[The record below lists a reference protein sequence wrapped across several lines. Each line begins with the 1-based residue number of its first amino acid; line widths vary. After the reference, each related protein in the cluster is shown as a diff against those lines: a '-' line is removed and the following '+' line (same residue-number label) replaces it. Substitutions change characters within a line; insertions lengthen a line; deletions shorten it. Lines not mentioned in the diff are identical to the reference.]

1 MLKTY
6 AAFFSLLQSLVDIA
20 VIGGCWVVVYFLRFH
35 SGIFG
40 VEKGIPE
47 FNKHLLLL
55 IPVIFIG
62 YLGCLIS
69 GLYKSK
75 RTQNMLIQL
84 ATSLKTSLLSVLFI
98 VVFFYYVKDEPYSR
112 KLFVLFT
119 ILLFFGLSFS
129 HVLVMNFLRLLR
141 KRGYNQR
148 FYAIIGA
155 NHKGQTLVEDVRSM
169 PWAGLRCAFF
179 IDNDAEKIGTKL
191 LDVPVYGPV
200 EKIYELAKAKRI
212 DEVYITLSGDKM
224 QGIYSAMDALQSA
237 GVTIRIIPD
246 WGNLI
251 SISKP
256 VVVNIGSQIL
266 FSAADSPLSGYH
278 IFLKQFFDF
287 VIAGLILIVFSMPM
301 VIIALLIKL
310 SSKGP
315 VFYKQTRV
323 GMDQKEFEILKF
335 RTMKNNAEKEKG
347 PQWSSPEDDRCTIIG
362 KWLRKTSLDEL
373 PQLINVIKGQMSLVG
388 PRPERPHFTKQF
400 SEEYKKYMLR
410 HKVKTGLTGWAQ
422 IHGFRGD
429 TSLRKRL
436 VYDLYYVRNWS
447 LMFDLWILLRTPWH
461 VIKGKNA
468 H

>member
-20 VIGGCWVVVYFLRFH
+20 VIGSCWVVVYFLRFH
-35 SGIFG
+35 LGIFG

-84 ATSLKTSLLSVLFI
+84 ATLLKTSLLSALLI

-129 HVLVMNFLRLLR
+129 HILVMNILRLLR

-148 FYAIIGA
+148 FYAVIGA
-155 NHKGQTLVEDVRSM
+155 NHKGQTLVEDIRSM
-169 PWAGLRCAFF
+169 HWAGLKCAFF
-179 IDNDAEKIGTKL
+179 IDNNPDKIATELLGIPIYSPIEKIC
-191 LDVPVYGPV
+191 
-200 EKIYELAKAKRI
+200 ELVKTRDI
-212 DEVYITLSGDKM
+212 DEVYVALGGLEM
-224 QGIYSAMDALQSA
+224 QGIYSVLKTLQSA
-237 GVTIRIIPD
+237 GMTIRIIPD
-246 WGNLI
+246 WGNLV
-251 SISKP
+251 SISNP
-256 VVVNIGSQIL
+256 VVVSIGSQIL

-278 IFLKQFFDF
+278 IFLKQIFDF
-287 VIAGLILIVFSMPM
+287 VVAGLILIVFSIPM
-301 VIIALLIKL
+301 LIIALLIKI
-310 SSKGP
+310 SNKGS

-347 PQWSSPEDDRCTIIG
+347 PQWSKPDDDRCTIIG
-362 KWLRKTSLDEL
+362 KWLRKMSLDEL

-410 HKVKTGLTGWAQ
+410 HKVKTGITGWAQ
-422 IHGFRGD
+422 IHGFRGN

-436 VYDLYYVRNWS
+436 IYDLYYVRNWS

>member
-84 ATSLKTSLLSVLFI
+84 ATLLKTSLLSVLFI

-169 PWAGLRCAFF
+169 PWAGLRCSFF
-179 IDNDAEKIGTKL
+179 IDNVAEGRRMTREEVNVVGKGRIWTGKQAKERGLVDELGGMNKAIDILKNLANIDKDVEVVVYPQAKPSFTIS
-191 LDVPVYGPV
+191 LDF
-200 EKIYELAKAKRI
+200 
-212 DEVYITLSGDKM
+212 DLSGMKT
-224 QGIYSAMDALQSA
+224 DALPEE
-237 GVTIRIIPD
+237 IRNIVEIIKD
-246 WGNLI
+246 ANFY
-251 SISKP
+251 
-256 VVVNIGSQIL
+256 IL
-266 FSAADSPLSGYH
+266 F
-278 IFLKQFFDF
+278 
-287 VIAGLILIVFSMPM
+287 M
-301 VIIALLIKL
+301 V
-310 SSKGP
+310 
-315 VFYKQTRV
+315 
-323 GMDQKEFEILKF
+323 E
-335 RTMKNNAEKEKG
+335 MK
-347 PQWSSPEDDRCTIIG
+347 
-362 KWLRKTSLDEL
+362 
-373 PQLINVIKGQMSLVG
+373 
-388 PRPERPHFTKQF
+388 
-400 SEEYKKYMLR
+400 
-410 HKVKTGLTGWAQ
+410 
-422 IHGFRGD
+422 
-429 TSLRKRL
+429 
-436 VYDLYYVRNWS
+436 
-447 LMFDLWILLRTPWH
+447 
-461 VIKGKNA
+461 
-468 H
+468 